1 MRLIHV
7 ICCVAVAAAPALGC
21 SRENNEAASAKA
33 ALSQERAA
41 AGVQDRAR
49 SLLLAS
55 DVQLKDLRSS
65 RDEITDS
72 HRRDA
77 IASQIIDLAMSRD
90 QLMGDMA
97 AGGPDVQSLER
108 DMANLQRVM
117 HGTGA
122 AEAQPQSQPQPQQPQ
137 QLPQP
142 VEPPRER

>member
-21 SRENNEAASAKA
+21 AKENDEAASAKA
-33 ALSQERAA
+33 ALSQERAV

-55 DVQLKDLRSS
+55 EVQLKDLRSS

-72 HRRDA
+72 RRRDA
-77 IASQIIDLAMSRD
+77 ISNQIVDLAMSRD

-97 AGGPDVQSLER
+97 ASAGGPDMRSLER
-108 DMANLQRVM
+108 DMANLQRAM

-122 AEAQPQSQPQPQQPQ
+122 AETQPQPEPQTEPQPQQQPQ
-137 QLPQP
+137 QG
-142 VEPPRER
+142 R